1 MANIDTNPQD
11 GFGKPLHREKAGW
24 REYLRIAR
32 LDHMTKHVFIL
43 PGIALAVLLRGIG
56 DTPLLS
62 NLLLGF
68 VAAIAVASANYV
80 INEWLDRDFDAHHPE
95 KSQRAAVQT
104 ALDPMIVY
112 GFYAALVAVGIG
124 FAAMVN
130 TTFMVTAIAF
140 VCAGVIYNVQPMRS
154 KDRPY
159 VDVLSESLNNPLRMM
174 LGWAMVD
181 PTTLPPASVLL
192 AFWFGGA
199 FLMNA
204 KRLAE
209 FRDITAEMG
218 QARLALYRRSFAY
231 YTEARLS
238 VANQTYALLC
248 AFFLAIFVAK
258 YRIEYV
264 LLFPFVTFLF
274 AEYYAMALR
283 PDSAARR
290 PEKLFR
296 ETRLMGTAA
305 LIGVLFVVT
314 TFVDIPLLDRLAEQH
329 FIELSPGG
337 TQ

>member
-1 MANIDTNPQD
+1 MANIETTPHS
-11 GFGKPLHREKAGW
+11 GYGRPTHRLKAGW
-24 REYLRIAR
+24 RDYLRIAR

-43 PGIALAVLLRGIG
+43 PGIALAILLRGVG
-56 DTPLLS
+56 ETPLLG
-62 NLLLGF
+62 NLILGF
-68 VAAIAVASANYV
+68 LAAVAVASANYV

-104 ALDPMIVY
+104 ELDPAIVY
-112 GFYAALVAVGIG
+112 SFYAALVIAGVGL
-124 FAAMVN
+124 AALVN
-130 TTFMVTAIAF
+130 TTFMVTAAAF
-140 VCAGVIYNVQPMRS
+140 VCAGVVYNVQPLRS

-181 PTTLPPASVLL
+181 PATLPPASVLL

-231 YTEARLS
+231 YSEARLS

-258 YRIEYV
+258 YRMEYV
-264 LLFPFVTFLF
+264 LLFPFITFLF

-296 ETRLMGTAA
+296 ETRLMAVSA
-305 LIGVLFVVT
+305 LIAVLFAVT
-314 TFVDIPLLDRLAEQH
+314 TFVDIPVLERLAEQH
-329 FIELSPGG
+329 FIALTPDGAE
-337 TQ
+337 